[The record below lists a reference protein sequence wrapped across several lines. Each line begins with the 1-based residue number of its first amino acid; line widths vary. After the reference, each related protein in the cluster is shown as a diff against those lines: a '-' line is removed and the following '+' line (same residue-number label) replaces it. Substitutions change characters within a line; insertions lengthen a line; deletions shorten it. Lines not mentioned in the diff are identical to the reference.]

1 LLDSSFL
8 IIVNFALYFAAL
20 IAIQYSATSNKLSLV
35 IIGPSFLIT
44 LYLTYYC
51 LSFLEEFL
59 VKVLWII
66 MTNLIWFMAL
76 LLTTPYTYTFSRFL
90 EVDIPSAFVIRIIKD
105 MGENRGRDVYVN
117 YKAGNSY
124 FVVNGFEIGV
134 STKER
139 GNRSFVDF
147 YVKPCH
153 GIIYRAYLFV
163 ILLLTIPMS
172 LAMYYESLVVDLWGI
187 SINIAFPVLVMII
200 LTWYLSK
207 ILAKS
212 ATNNLNVFLSD
223 FNQRLKKVREA
234 AKMLEA
240 AKAAEELL
248 KKKKRKMIEEAV
260 KIAKAISIA
269 SEIKEKRTWPKYL
282 PKYLKEK
289 DEDKTTSAQ

>member
-1 LLDSSFL
+1 LFDSSFL

-20 IAIQYSATSNKLSLV
+20 IAIQYSATSNKLSLI

-44 LYLTYYC
+44 LYLVYYC
-51 LSFLEEFL
+51 LNFLEEFL
-59 VKVLWII
+59 IKVLWII

-76 LLTTPYTYTFSRFL
+76 LLTTPYTYTFSKFL
-90 EVDIPSAFVIRIIKD
+90 EVDIPSAFIIRIVKD
-105 MGENRGRDVYVN
+105 MGENRGHDVYVN
-117 YKAGNSY
+117 HKTGSSY

-134 STKER
+134 STKEK

-147 YVKPCH
+147 YVKPRY

-172 LAMYYESLVVDLWGI
+172 FAMYYESVVVDLWGK
-187 SINIAFPVLVMII
+187 SINIAFPVLLVII

-207 ILAKS
+207 ILARS

-248 KKKKRKMIEEAV
+248 KRKKRKMIEEAV
-260 KIAKAISIA
+260 KIAKAISVA

-282 PKYLKEK
+282 PRHLEEKKEN
-289 DEDKTTSAQ
+289 KTTSA

>member
-1 LLDSSFL
+1 MQLLDSSFL

-35 IIGPSFLIT
+35 IIGPSFLIA

-59 VKVLWII
+59 IKVLWII
-66 MTNLIWFMAL
+66 MTNLIWLMAL

-90 EVDIPSAFVIRIIKD
+90 EVDIPSAFIIRIMKD
-105 MGENRGRDVYVN
+105 MGGNRGCDVYVN
-117 YKAGNSY
+117 YKAGSSH

-139 GNRSFVDF
+139 GGRSFVDF
-147 YVKPCH
+147 YVKPCY

-163 ILLLTIPMS
+163 IFLLTIPMS
-172 LAMYYESLVVDLWGI
+172 LAMYYESLMVDLWGV
-187 SINIAFPVLVMII
+187 SINIAFPVLLVII

-207 ILAKS
+207 ILARS
-212 ATNNLNVFLSD
+212 ATNNLNAFLSD

-234 AKMLEA
+234 VRMLEA
-240 AKAAEELL
+240 EKAAEELL
-248 KKKKRKMIEEAV
+248 KKKKRKIIEEAV
-260 KIAKAISIA
+260 KVAKAISVA
-269 SEIKEKRTWPKYL
+269 SEIKEKRTWPKYSE
-282 PKYLKEK
+282 EK
-289 DEDKTTSAQ
+289 DEDKTTYTQ